1 MLIRIVFAL
10 SLVVAAAAGAAHA
23 QSDNRASA
31 IFAGGCFWCME
42 PPYDETEGVM
52 ATISGYSGGDE
63 LDPTYEQ
70 VSAGTT
76 GHIEVVKIEY
86 DPSKVGYDKLLEIFW
101 RNIDPLD
108 ASGQFC
114 DKGPH
119 YRSAIFYGN
128 EEEKKLAEESK
139 KKIEEKLGKPVVT
152 EILPEKTFYAAEDYH
167 QDYYQKN
174 PIRYKLYRYGCGRDA
189 RLEEVWGSVK

>member
-1 MLIRIVFAL
+1 MLIRIVFSL
-10 SLVVAAAAGAAHA
+10 SLAAAAAGGAYA
-23 QSDNRASA
+23 QSDNRESA
-31 IFAGGCFWCME
+31 ILAGGCFWCME
-42 PPYDETEGVM
+42 PPYDETEGVL

-63 LDPTYEQ
+63 LEPTYEQ

-86 DPSKVGYDKLLEIFW
+86 DPSKVGYEKLLEIFW

-108 ASGQFC
+108 PAGQFC
-114 DKGPH
+114 DKGPQ

-152 EILPEKTFYAAEDYH
+152 EILPEKAFYDAEDYH
-167 QDYYQKN
+167 QNYYQEN

>member
-10 SLVVAAAAGAAHA
+10 SLAATVAAGSAHA
-23 QSDNRASA
+23 QSDNRESA
-31 IFAGGCFWCME
+31 ILAGGCFWCME
-42 PPYDETEGVM
+42 PPYDETEGVL

-63 LDPTYEQ
+63 LNPTYEQ
-70 VSAGTT
+70 VSSGTT

-86 DPSKVGYDKLLEIFW
+86 DPSKVGYEKLLDIFW

-108 ASGQFC
+108 PAGQFC
-114 DKGPH
+114 DKGSQ

-128 EEEKKLAEESK
+128 EEEKRLAEESK

-167 QDYYQKN
+167 QNYYQEN

>member
-10 SLVVAAAAGAAHA
+10 SLAAAAAGGAYA
-23 QSDNRASA
+23 QSDNRESA
-31 IFAGGCFWCME
+31 ILAGGCFWCME
-42 PPYDETEGVM
+42 PPYDETEGVL

-86 DPSKVGYDKLLEIFW
+86 DPSKVGYEKLLDIFW

-114 DKGPH
+114 DKGPQ

-152 EILPEKTFYAAEDYH
+152 EILPEKAFYDAEDYH
-167 QDYYQKN
+167 QNYYQEN